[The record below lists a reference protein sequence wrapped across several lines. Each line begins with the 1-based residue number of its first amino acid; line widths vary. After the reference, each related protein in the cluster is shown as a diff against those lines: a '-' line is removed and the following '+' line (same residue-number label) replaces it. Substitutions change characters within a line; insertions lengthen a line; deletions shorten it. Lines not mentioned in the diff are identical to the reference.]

1 MTLVIAPAGM
11 GKTTA
16 LAQAVEAQ
24 RGSPSLIDFWLTCLP
39 DDAASSSLVEGLCRT
54 MGIPPPVDPNAS
66 IDVLVDGIW
75 HRSPAEVSLVLD
87 DVHEIPDGSPGA
99 ELLSRLVAA
108 LPRNGHIVLA
118 GRRSPPIA
126 VARLELQGDVVRL
139 GETDLLFTDDE
150 REAFATQRGV
160 PSERL
165 GDCGGWPALCELAT
179 TAAPHVK
186 ASYLWEEVLSRLTAR
201 RRHDLALLVHIG
213 PFDESLAT
221 AVLEREVA
229 VTELTADLPLVAATC
244 AGDWQ
249 IHPLWRAHLAD
260 AVDRDEIAQ
269 VRRRA
274 GIWLAQAGDLA
285 AAMRLLSAA
294 EAWDDLKSVVTDAL
308 GTAHPPV
315 PSDVVASW
323 LAQLPEHLTHGPLGR
338 LLHAVVNVQQAPH
351 QAILDLNRAAEDYRE
366 QGDVDGELAC
376 IAQLGLVAWWAED
389 PSLMGHLVLRIF
401 EMEAAGYANA
411 LPMACLGRALVADL
425 AADSHRVLD
434 ELSRIPPGRL
444 RGSWQSLV
452 EWLRAMAL
460 LHLGRPAESR
470 EAAERGCATAS
481 PLLAP
486 VIESTRL
493 QALWYL
499 GDMQPV
505 LEGLPRLADRAAA
518 AGMRDNAA
526 LMAAGAAMAH
536 AAVGASDRASR
547 YLEVA
552 RSSAA
557 TPDTPLVDAYLT
569 VAGAT
574 TSIAQGDE
582 SAARRLL
589 NDYIDRSPALDT
601 GVAASLHR
609 RSLALWF
616 VLAPSTRR
624 LWDEADL
631 APCYARARQL
641 ARTIVARRAG
651 PLSRRD
657 LPELEDLRTV
667 RALLPTAWTVELALA
682 YAAAS
687 RREGWALLEATWPQ
701 SQAEVRRHAEASVSP
716 LGKAARTALSRL
728 PVPPRHRLELCLL
741 GPAMVLRRD
750 GRLVDA
756 PEWRRERVRSLLAYL
771 ALNRPASRERV
782 ALELWPELDAEAQSR
797 NLRITLSH
805 LLRALEPERADRDAS
820 FMVRAH
826 GSALVLH
833 ESEWLDVDVWRF
845 DGLWREATAA
855 DREGHASVALG
866 AMLEAV
872 GLWRRHPSEIALNE
886 WALPPVEERRVQLVT
901 MAARAGQL
909 LLAQGELDEAR
920 RVAEIA
926 LHNDPWCERAHD
938 VVVATHE
945 AAGRHHAARSA
956 RRRLEETRRELLA

>member
-1 MTLVIAPAGM
+1 
-11 GKTTA
+11 
-16 LAQAVEAQ
+16 
-24 RGSPSLIDFWLTCLP
+24 
-39 DDAASSSLVEGLCRT
+39 
-54 MGIPPPVDPNAS
+54 
-66 IDVLVDGIW
+66 
-75 HRSPAEVSLVLD
+75 
-87 DVHEIPDGSPGA
+87 
-99 ELLSRLVAA
+99 
-108 LPRNGHIVLA
+108 
-118 GRRSPPIA
+118 
-126 VARLELQGDVVRL
+126 
-139 GETDLLFTDDE
+139 
-150 REAFATQRGV
+150 
-160 PSERL
+160 
-165 GDCGGWPALCELAT
+165 
-179 TAAPHVK
+179 
-186 ASYLWEEVLSRLTAR
+186 
-201 RRHDLALLVHIG
+201 
-213 PFDESLAT
+213 
-221 AVLEREVA
+221 
-229 VTELTADLPLVAATC
+229 
-244 AGDWQ
+244 
-249 IHPLWRAHLAD
+249 
-260 AVDRDEIAQ
+260 
-269 VRRRA
+269 
-274 GIWLAQAGDLA
+274 
-285 AAMRLLSAA
+285 
-294 EAWDDLKSVVTDAL
+294 
-308 GTAHPPV
+308 
-315 PSDVVASW
+315 
-323 LAQLPEHLTHGPLGR
+323 
-338 LLHAVVNVQQAPH
+338 
-351 QAILDLNRAAEDYRE
+351 
-366 QGDVDGELAC
+366 
-376 IAQLGLVAWWAED
+376 
-389 PSLMGHLVLRIF
+389 
-401 EMEAAGYANA
+401 
-411 LPMACLGRALVADL
+411 
-425 AADSHRVLD
+425 
-434 ELSRIPPGRL
+434 
-444 RGSWQSLV
+444 V

-499 GDMQPV
+499 GDIQPV

-771 ALNRPASRERV
+771 ALNRSASRERV

-805 LLRALEPERADRDAS
+805 LLRALEPERAERDAS
-820 FMVRAH
+820 FMVRTH
-826 GSALVLH
+826 GSALVLY

-886 WALPPVEERRVQLVT
+886 WALAPVEERRVELVT

-920 RVAEIA
+920 RVAEVA

-956 RRRLEETRRELLA
+956 RRRLEEARRELLA